1 MVGFSVEQPG
11 GNTPCHTTLGPDA
24 DGAAVCEG
32 GNGRERGGGL
42 AHVTPED
49 GSQLLPGEGEGGGEV
64 GGVRP
69 LHISHLIAPDHRVDV
84 PCARFN
90 ILEKETGGGVGL
102 PGKTVERGGQHPA
115 AHGGVGRKGGV
126 GGAGHDPAV
135 RDLVHRHSVPSVG
148 GDVIVDSSTDRK
160 DQQRE
165 TKQKGQEAFHRQ
177 VSFLKK
183 AAALRGGLSGT
194 LERSRTSGLPLRSSP
209 HGGFL
214 STNQVQKVQCFQGF
228 SAFLLL
234 SAHKVFIAKNSLF

>member
-1 MVGFSVEQPG
+1 M
-11 GNTPCHTTLGPDA
+11 
-24 DGAAVCEG
+24 
-32 GNGRERGGGL
+32 
-42 AHVTPED
+42 
-49 GSQLLPGEGEGGGEV
+49 

-165 TKQKGQEAFHRQ
+165 NKQKGQEAFHRQ

-194 LERSRTSGLPLRSSP
+194 LERSRTSGLPLRRRSLYPTELQGHGTWVFYHRYTVCARRKEEKSKIPCLALDSPSKMRYTILAVWTISSA
-209 HGGFL
+209 GMSIRLTCGR
-214 STNQVQKVQCFQGF
+214 SQVQVLYRPPDKALRHLPRGF
-228 SAFLLL
+228 FVLASRSA
-234 SAHKVFIAKNSLF
+234 